1 MVLHEV
7 CRISRNRAMTLKF
20 ISFVGSPRDRGRQ
33 HGETMR
39 DEIAANKEVFL
50 TYFCSRGSNQ
60 EKVQEEAKS
69 WLAFLETESPDCVE
83 EIRGISEAAHLPVES
98 VTMLNVRHEI
108 GFRLMARQA
117 IELSG
122 LTIDGCTSVGL
133 LPEATAGNSTILAQ
147 TIDGLAAVRGTMFV
161 GQSGKSNKP
170 SSLGVFE
177 AGCVGPT
184 AGLNSAGIGLVCNSL
199 LTTMDVC
206 GRMTSPFKLRCRSIL
221 EARTFDAAIR
231 AVVHKD
237 RSSSMN
243 YMIGHADGEVIS
255 IETSPN
261 AKRCLYPEN
270 GMVTHA
276 NHFEP
281 GGSIVSEWER
291 FVPDTLFRSR
301 RFDRHLRQ
309 QLGAIDVDH
318 IMAGLKD
325 HFSYPSSICLH
336 PDERPSGRQGSTISA
351 VVIDLKQRR
360 LLATDGPPCG
370 APLQK
375 FELAA

>member
-1 MVLHEV
+1 
-7 CRISRNRAMTLKF
+7 MTLKF
-20 ISFVGSPRDRGRQ
+20 VSFVGSPRDRGRQ

-39 DEIAANKEVFL
+39 QEIAANAEVFL
-50 TYFCSRGSNQ
+50 KYFCSRGSDQ
-60 EKVQEEAKS
+60 KKVRQEAKN
-69 WLAFLETESPDCVE
+69 WLAFLLTISPDCVE
-83 EIRGISEAAHLPVES
+83 ELHGISEAANLPVES

-117 IELSG
+117 IDLSA
-122 LTIDGCTSVGL
+122 LAVDGCTSVGL
-133 LPEATAGNSTILAQ
+133 LPEATADASTILAQ
-147 TIDGLAAVRGTMFV
+147 TIDGLAAVCGTMFV
-161 GQSGKSNKP
+161 GQSAKSNRP
-170 SSLGVFE
+170 TSIGVFE

-184 AGLNSAGIGLVCNSL
+184 AGLNNAGIGLVCNSL
-199 LTTMDVC
+199 LTAIDGC
-206 GRMTSPFKLRCRSIL
+206 GPMTPPFKLRCRSIL

-231 AVVHKD
+231 AVVHRD
-237 RSSSMN
+237 RSTSMN
-243 YMIGHADGEVIS
+243 YLIGHADGEIIS

-261 AKRCLYPEN
+261 AKRYLYPEN

-281 GGSIVSEWER
+281 GGAIVSEWER

-301 RFDRHLRQ
+301 RFERHLRPQ
-309 QLGAIDVDH
+309 FGAIDVDH

-336 PDERPSGRQGSTISA
+336 PDENPSGRQGSTISA
-351 VVIDLKQRR
+351 VVIDLKQLR
-360 LLATDGPPCG
+360 LLATDGPPCK
-370 APLQK
+370 AALQK

>member
-1 MVLHEV
+1 M
-7 CRISRNRAMTLKF
+7 ALKF
-20 ISFVGSPRDRGRQ
+20 ATFVGSPRDRGRQ
-33 HGETMR
+33 HGEMMR
-39 DEIAANKEVFL
+39 SEIAANVDVFL
-50 TYFCSRGSNQ
+50 SYFCSRGSDRDKI
-60 EKVQEEAKS
+60 EEEAKN
-69 WLAFLETESPDCVE
+69 WLAFLPTVSPDYVE
-83 EIRGISEAAHLPVES
+83 ELRGVSEAANLPAES
-98 VTMLNVRHEI
+98 VAMLNVRHEI
-108 GFRLMARQA
+108 GFRLLARQA
-117 IELSG
+117 IGLSA
-122 LTIDGCTSVGL
+122 LTVDGCTSTGL

-147 TIDGLAAVRGTMFV
+147 TIDGLAAVCGTMFV
-161 GQSGKSNKP
+161 GESRKQNKP

-177 AGCVGPT
+177 AGCIGPT

-199 LTTMDVC
+199 LTVMDCCGTMS
-206 GRMTSPFKLRCRSIL
+206 SPFKLRCRSIL
-221 EARTFDAAIR
+221 EARTFDAAVR

-237 RSSSMN
+237 RTSSMN

-261 AKRCLYPEN
+261 AKRYLYPEN

-281 GGSIVSEWER
+281 GGGIVSEWER

-301 RFDRHLRQ
+301 RFERHLRRQ
-309 QLGAIDVDH
+309 SGRIDVSY

-336 PDERPSGRQGSTISA
+336 PDENPSGRQGSTISA
-351 VVIDLKQRR
+351 VVIDLKQLR
-360 LLATDGPPCG
+360 LFATDGPPCG
-370 APLQK
+370 APLQT

>member
-1 MVLHEV
+1 
-7 CRISRNRAMTLKF
+7 MTLKF
-20 ISFVGSPRDRGRQ
+20 ISFAGSPRDRGRQ

-39 DEIAANKEVFL
+39 NEIAANAEVFL
-50 TYFCSRGSNQ
+50 KYFCSRGSDQ
-60 EKVQEEAKS
+60 EKIQEEAKR
-69 WLAFLETESPDCVE
+69 WLAFLPSISSDFVE
-83 EIRGISEAAHLPVES
+83 ELLGVAEAANLPAES

-108 GFRLMARQA
+108 GFRLLARQA

-122 LTIDGCTSVGL
+122 LTVDGCTSVGL
-133 LPEATAGNSTILAQ
+133 LPEATSGNSTILAQ

-184 AGLNSAGIGLVCNSL
+184 AGLNNAGVGLVCNSL
-199 LTTMDVC
+199 LTAMDIC
-206 GRMTSPFKLRCRSIL
+206 GRMTAPFKLRCRSIL
-221 EARTFDAAIR
+221 EARTFDAAIK
-231 AVVHKD
+231 VVVQKD

-243 YMIGHADGEVIS
+243 YLIGHTDGEVIS

-301 RFDRHLRQ
+301 RFERHLRPKF
-309 QLGAIDVDH
+309 GEIDVDY

-336 PDERPSGRQGSTISA
+336 PDQHPSGRQGSTISA
-351 VVIDLKQRR
+351 VVIDLKELR
-360 LLATDGPPCG
+360 LFATDGPPCG